1 MQEQEKNIKGFNLL
15 ELLVVLSIV
24 GILSAVAYPN
34 FSSWSKER
42 EVRQATVRIESLMK
56 NLVIQTERGTFGYV
70 QVLFDNDEDNGLT
83 VTSKGMTMQ
92 TLASKINNSADPWNG
107 DLIGITRCD
116 TTSPS
121 GDTSYW
127 DTDKDTISDEIK
139 DSVYSITF
147 TNVTTNFEGTAAVCF
162 SRNGKFYDAADVLNV
177 DGAVVEYFFICR
189 KTSQQ
194 VRCPIDSIGIT
205 ASQDNDAGGG
215 DDPGGGDPT
224 EPGDTESVEV
234 EIAELPLPSSEVD
247 YLRALRWGRFG
258 NFSISIFDNDYTF
271 VEGKRT
277 WNGGTWKN

>member
-34 FSSWSKER
+34 FSSWYKER
-42 EVRQATVRIESLMK
+42 EVRQATVRIETLMK

-83 VTSKGMTMQ
+83 VSSKGMTMQ

-107 DLIGITRCD
+107 DLIGTTRCD

-127 DTDKDTISDEIK
+127 DTDKDTISNEIK
-139 DSVYSITF
+139 DSVYSITL
-147 TNVTTNFEGTAAVCF
+147 TNVTTNFEGTGAVCF
-162 SRNGKFYDAADVLNV
+162 SRNGKFYDASDILN
-177 DGAVVEYFFICR
+177 DGGAVVEYFFICR

-194 VRCPIDSIGIT
+194 VRCPIDNTGLT
-205 ASQDNDAGGG
+205 GTPDLDA
-215 DDPGGGDPT
+215 GGGDPT
-224 EPGDTESVEV
+224 EPEEDTESVE
-234 EIAELPLPSSEVD
+234 EELAELPIPSSEVD
-247 YLRALRWGRFG
+247 YLRAVRWGRFG

-271 VEGKRT
+271 VDGNRN